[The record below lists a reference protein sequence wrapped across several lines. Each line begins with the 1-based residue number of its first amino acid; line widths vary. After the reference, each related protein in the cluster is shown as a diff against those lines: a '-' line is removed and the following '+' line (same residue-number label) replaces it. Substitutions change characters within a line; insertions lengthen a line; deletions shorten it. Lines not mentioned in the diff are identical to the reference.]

1 MASITPRGGRWR
13 VQIRRVGQR
22 PLFRTFRTRAQAQ
35 AWARQ
40 METDLD
46 AGRAPG
52 SGSGPT
58 VAELIQAYRDLRE
71 ASRPIADQSN
81 EHYMLEHLEFLLGNK
96 RALTPHDLVLFA
108 RARKDAGAGP
118 YTINMEVSKLGTVLR
133 YAGAALHLE
142 LPDVVGRAR
151 PLLAH
156 LGLIG
161 GGGKRHR
168 RPTEDELRRI
178 LEALPEH
185 LADVVRFA
193 IASCMRRGEIV
204 RLTWGDVDW
213 DKRLIRVRDRK
224 HPRAKVGNDQW
235 VPLLGEAWEIVVRLK
250 QHRRAPGDA
259 IFVHHAQTISKAFK
273 VACDALGIADLH
285 FHDLRH
291 EGISRLFEAGYSIEQ
306 VALVSGHQSWAHLKR
321 YTNLR
326 PEDLHKPR

>member
-13 VQIRRVGQR
+13 VQIRRAGQR

-40 METDLD
+40 IETDLD
-46 AGRAPG
+46 AGRVPG
-52 SGSGPT
+52 AASGPT

-81 EHYMLEHLEFLLGNK
+81 EHYMLEHLEYLLGEK
-96 RALTPHDLVLFA
+96 RTLTPHDLVLFA

-151 PLLAH
+151 PLLTH

-178 LEALPEH
+178 LEALPED

-235 VPLLGEAWEIVVRLK
+235 VPLLGEAWEIV
-250 QHRRAPGDA
+250 RRRRVGEPDERVFAY
-259 IFVHHAQTISKAFK
+259 HEQTISKIFK
-273 VACDALGIADLH
+273 SACDQLGIVDLH